1 MAVRFFMVLRLPVGP
16 GLCKADPDDWQEMLK
31 GMRFRYVRPRVSSVF
46 LPGYFCAMKRLFPSF
61 PRGQALG
68 CYRIGCREPWQP
80 FFCARAALRGRIPA
94 DVAAVFAIAKTGIG
108 FDLFI
113 WWGKIC

>member
-61 PRGQALG
+61 PRGQALVVTASDAANRG
-68 CYRIGCREPWQP
+68 NPCFVREQR
-80 FFCARAALRGRIPA
+80 CAGASPRMLQ
-94 DVAAVFAIAKTGIG
+94 
-108 FDLFI
+108 LFSRLQ
-113 WWGKIC
+113 KQK